1 MSSFIRRLAVVAVTS
16 LLAAPTALAQDQV
29 VSSSDDMD
37 GDLSK
42 DVVSAS
48 PDGDAAGPAPG
59 VVYVSS
65 GADGDLIVKV
75 KGGTPDDQFGY
86 SVHSSSDLNGD
97 GFKDLIIGAPNED
110 QGRVY
115 VFLGPFLASGPLTLT
130 VDDANMAFGPADF
143 FAWGIGEQVGIVT
156 DLDCDGHPDIRF
168 GGWTID
174 DDGQLDWEEDFD
186 GDGLNNLDEWIYG
199 TDPNDPDTD
208 GDGVS
213 DGQEA
218 AQGSNPTDPSDGGE
232 APHPDDVVDVRI
244 RVGDPSGS
252 HSERWLLKVGYTGAA
267 APGYGE
273 EIEVVRKLRK
283 GAVYEI
289 QLVHLG
295 SSHNPPD
302 LDYVAWVEVLTP
314 DVCYAID
321 DPHGLLS
328 EELVNDTTEG
338 AFDDERAYLHL
349 PKVDLDVDS
358 DNSNGCGLPDRSD
371 AEEDVEELNPSP
383 GKLVG
388 ASTRNLDN
396 DWVPDF
402 ADGYDLDG
410 QPGTD
415 DDVSDGVQFV
425 PMVLD
430 LGDVDW
436 DEIDPETVTITF
448 GYAAS
453 DPMAVVVDGSSF
465 EPAPGRLRL
474 WTADGS
480 QPRSGRAI
488 SDAEPGHF
496 VPAGEVTAA
505 DLGFEPGVA
514 TVTIRVEGIAPTQ
527 DQTNDLITVTYSL
540 DAMTCDDAV
549 RVRIYDLELVTFDE
563 ETGSVI
569 PAESVTGPSH
579 VAPELTIN
587 LTDASVAENGD
598 LVLTISGRVQDR
610 LSELADD
617 PAQRLQEVR
626 FYSDGELVDVL
637 GGLPALSPGSGIMP
651 WQPYLLDVEFT
662 RTITVAGQAGLARPR
677 GINLVARTS
686 PNAAGHVAAD
696 RVEATIQWWLLE
708 DLLPPSGIAV
718 ANPRLTLAFLGE
730 PDPATVDLAWAY
742 IGDREPLPTDGILT
756 EEGPNAGVFIG
767 DLLFVDDLA
776 SVPCTVAIE
785 GDLDFSPDDV
795 DAFTASVTYEF
806 SETLTYSAVTTWTE
820 TADDS
825 LRFLQNTIL
834 VPNATPIGDD
844 PEGPSYAVPIL
855 ALAQDIDFTPEGRNG
870 WIGRYA
876 VRATGL
882 DDESAALLWGVVNG
896 TDVPT
901 EPFAFSPVR
910 YYFVDEADHGRP
922 RIFVIAVEDLP
933 AGIAAI
939 KPDGLIIS
947 NDEIGELR
955 YALRLA
961 GEDPGQYVTQELFED
976 DFGPP
981 PDEIGEPSG
990 EPVTLPVL
998 LTYFQLLYG
1007 DVGLDLLTFFQ
1018 NGGGVIL
1025 LGDVWRD
1032 LDVDYWT
1039 ATVAPIEIEIEED
1052 IDPVT
1057 AAQYLYLGLRKCLP
1071 YQPVVSQIDP
1081 GTDLDYWID
1090 AYKARATEAAE
1101 VTAAMTNAY
1110 IAGLGIANEGADW
1123 VITINEL
1130 SQGHWE
1136 AAVALLPI
1144 ASYAMVSGGRYIIRS
1159 SDTLQDLTHFDFA
1172 LADAVRTALKKRTFR
1187 ERWDTIGQAGLSIEQ
1202 RRALVRSGMLK
1213 PAADR
1218 SALRRAMG
1226 APPPGFQNPQAHHNF
1241 PWTSRDR
1248 FAEVGIDVNEPQW
1261 GRWVE
1266 GAPQGP
1272 HQGWTAD
1279 YEGEWRVFFEQMP
1292 EFTEAQV
1299 HQKLQELLGSG
1310 NYPAQ

>member
-37 GDLSK
+37 GDRSK

-388 ASTRNLDN
+388 ANTRNLDN

-514 TVTIRVEGIAPTQ
+514 TVTIRVEGIA
-527 DQTNDLITVTYSL
+527 
-540 DAMTCDDAV
+540 
-549 RVRIYDLELVTFDE
+549 
-563 ETGSVI
+563 
-569 PAESVTGPSH
+569 
-579 VAPELTIN
+579 
-587 LTDASVAENGD
+587 
-598 LVLTISGRVQDR
+598 
-610 LSELADD
+610 
-617 PAQRLQEVR
+617 
-626 FYSDGELVDVL
+626 
-637 GGLPALSPGSGIMP
+637 
-651 WQPYLLDVEFT
+651 
-662 RTITVAGQAGLARPR
+662 
-677 GINLVARTS
+677 
-686 PNAAGHVAAD
+686 
-696 RVEATIQWWLLE
+696 
-708 DLLPPSGIAV
+708 
-718 ANPRLTLAFLGE
+718 
-730 PDPATVDLAWAY
+730 
-742 IGDREPLPTDGILT
+742 
-756 EEGPNAGVFIG
+756 
-767 DLLFVDDLA
+767 
-776 SVPCTVAIE
+776 
-785 GDLDFSPDDV
+785 
-795 DAFTASVTYEF
+795 
-806 SETLTYSAVTTWTE
+806 
-820 TADDS
+820 
-825 LRFLQNTIL
+825 
-834 VPNATPIGDD
+834 
-844 PEGPSYAVPIL
+844 
-855 ALAQDIDFTPEGRNG
+855 
-870 WIGRYA
+870 
-876 VRATGL
+876 
-882 DDESAALLWGVVNG
+882 
-896 TDVPT
+896 
-901 EPFAFSPVR
+901 
-910 YYFVDEADHGRP
+910 
-922 RIFVIAVEDLP
+922 
-933 AGIAAI
+933 AI

-1025 LGDVWRD
+1025 LGDVWGD